1 VTKLHGS
8 IVAPWRSP
16 AGGGAPPGKSTTPT
30 GGAAVPHGHL
40 PAGQT
45 HPTKTAAVG
54 PDRILVR
61 GSPNAAT
68 YAPTH
73 LRTYGS
79 LSWARRTGNWLLDVT
94 IKHGYQPLRAVGML
108 LAVYAVALLL
118 LSDPSFSLHFG
129 R

>member
-1 VTKLHGS
+1 MGFDGQASPKP
-8 IVAPWRSP
+8 IAQRSD
-16 AGGGAPPGKSTTPT
+16 
-30 GGAAVPHGHL
+30 L
-40 PAGQT
+40 
-45 HPTKTAAVG
+45 
-54 PDRILVR
+54 R
-61 GSPNAAT
+61 T

-118 LSDPSFSLHFG
+118 LSDP
-129 R
+129 